1 MEKATDICYLDYLVG
16 TLATAYKGLV
26 TSLVARDFCITVRE
40 DTTEFK
46 GTIISLPEGQYI
58 ICLMNGGIE
67 IARNDL
73 RAGSFRLI
81 TDSSAIETAGN
92 LQLDVVQNGRHI
104 GTFLLKKETR
114 GGVFAS
120 AIEVSQ
126 DLRGIRAVALV
137 DSVKEWDGI
146 KRTAEMLIS
155 HILSTKKDWRSLSED
170 INSFSK
176 DLFWTVRDAFYLW
189 HEVLIRFSLRAYE
202 NGDKGLRN
210 RALSNI
216 LSLIELPLEK
226 ETDTAKLAHFAS
238 VWIQELSS
246 TRIDFSL
253 RAGHML
259 RTLGQVSERLPEL
272 DLNPLIRA
280 FLLSLK
286 DKAASSH
293 ALKARL
299 FDALG
304 EGLSGELL
312 LPLTKYSDKAR
323 NIFIH
328 TIDEIK
334 KRLENGTESS
344 LLLDDIRP
352 LDVHLLDRE
361 NMLAVFFDTL
371 TANISKI
378 SDRNLAY
385 ALSVLPDVNDLG
397 ADARRI
403 VIMNITALLKILLAE
418 KRGGACRLMLETTGV
433 SSLNDDILLSAG
445 TARAILASSDEEL
458 IAFYQERLKGI
469 IIPPPKVSG
478 LSRDTWAEIVNPSHL
493 KRLSAFL
500 GIIAADGMRLK
511 DILVHVISN
520 LFITGVWIPD
530 DRLFQRDISSYLN
543 SGVLKNNFLLHYL
556 LLRKFPSYFSEVGA
570 SGRIRE
576 LTTDIDSWG
585 DDTVL
590 YFLRKQVHVNASSN
604 NIRLIEQ
611 IISAWVWHDLSLL
624 NKWVPEDI
632 ISGMKKDHLAMYSPA
647 MRHLFNSLD
656 IISGDTVQFEKLL
669 ECTDSDLDRTAESID
684 TKEEV
689 RKKITLLCRIYREIR
704 AKYDLQGARTERLA
718 DLKTGFAEA
727 LERLR
732 QLKAIYTSGEKTLPS
747 ESLYFKR
754 HIAFGIP
761 SVIGSYHEPK
771 FDSLAQTFRI
781 EEQVRLL
788 LEDLILQVE
797 KTGEATD
804 AGTLRTWIE
813 CLGYIHELFVL
824 HELDNFQA
832 GEALVIL
839 KTSGLRLSQVSD
851 VLKIWQRELTW
862 MVELCYRTF
871 RKPLTDLLMRYPRQ
885 DLPGFLMRI
894 GTDDESFID
903 KAVDVTIRD
912 VISSVTGF
920 EELDRLLNSLIKKI
934 SSLVESGRDF
944 RMPDPG
950 VIERQKWYLLSDLS
964 PAKVS
969 ALAPLLGSKAKNL
982 VYLRDRGIRVP
993 YGAVF
998 PSDNTAYYEEYVSGP
1013 EFKHTL
1019 REAVSAIERKT
1030 GLTFGGRADP
1040 LFLSVRSGSYI
1051 SMPGILSSILYCGM
1065 NRNTLEGFADAT
1077 GDPWAAC
1084 DSYRRFIRHYAEVA
1098 LEAET
1103 SIFERIQNEILERKG
1118 VKELRDL
1125 DAGGMQEIVDLCLG
1139 RLEESGLRIPED
1151 PYEQLERSVQA
1162 IYRSWYSGKAD
1173 QFRKAMA
1180 VSEYWGT
1187 SVTLMNMIYGNR
1199 RGSGASV
1206 FFTRIPVSFGRGIYG
1221 EIREAGTGDDL
1232 VYGRFTNRPLSRRQT
1247 SRDDSLEDRDPDLY
1261 RAYNEMALRVE
1272 DAMGGIPQEV
1282 ESAYVMEGNRR
1293 LIYILQTKRME
1304 FGTGSAERFD
1314 DSCRMESSVIGRGI
1328 GVHGGAL
1335 SGIVTFTAS
1344 TEHIRKLKED
1354 SQQPVILLRRETN
1367 TDDVSVMPGIDG
1379 IITSIGGAT
1388 SHAAILSQKFDVT
1401 AVVGCTDMKI
1411 SDAKYMP
1418 HAVIGNYEVREG
1430 SPISIDGSTGL
1441 IYSGICLLRIKG
1453 RRY

>member
-16 TLATAYKGLV
+16 TLATAYRGLI
-26 TSLVARDFCITVRE
+26 TSLVARDFCITVRG
-40 DTTEFK
+40 DATEFK
-46 GTIISLPEGQYI
+46 GTIISIPEGQYI
-58 ICLMNGGIE
+58 ICLMEGGME
-67 IARNDL
+67 LARDEL
-73 RAGSFRLI
+73 RAGFFRLI
-81 TDSSAIETAGN
+81 TDSSVIETAGN
-92 LQLDVVQNGRHI
+92 LQLDVIQNGRHI

-126 DLRGIRAVALV
+126 DLRGIRSMALV
-137 DSVKEWDGI
+137 DAVKEWDGI
-146 KRTAEMLIS
+146 KKTAEMLVS

-202 NGDKGLRN
+202 NGDKGFRT

-216 LSLIELPLEK
+216 LSLIELPLEQ
-226 ETDTAKLAHFAS
+226 ETDTAKLAHVAAA
-238 VWIQELSS
+238 WIQEVSDA
-246 TRIDFSL
+246 RIDLSPQ
-253 RAGHML
+253 AGHTL
-259 RTLGQVSERLPEL
+259 RILGQISGRLPEL
-272 DLNPLIRA
+272 DLNPLLKA
-280 FLLSLK
+280 FLSSLK
-286 DKAASSH
+286 DKAASVH
-293 ALKARL
+293 ALKSRF
-299 FDALG
+299 FDVLG
-304 EGLSGELL
+304 EGLSGEALS
-312 LPLTKYSDKAR
+312 PLTKYSKEAR
-323 NIFIH
+323 NVFIH
-328 TIDEIK
+328 TIDEIEK
-334 KRLENGTESS
+334 KLENGTESS
-344 LLLDDIRP
+344 LLLNDIRP
-352 LDVHLLDRE
+352 LDIQLLDRE
-361 NMLAVFFDTL
+361 NMLTEIFDTL
-371 TANISKI
+371 TANISLI
-378 SDRNLAY
+378 SDRNIAY
-385 ALSVLPDVNDLG
+385 ALSALPDINDLG

-418 KRGGACRLMLETTGV
+418 KRGNACRLMLETTGV
-433 SSLNDDILLSAG
+433 SSVNDDVLLNAG
-445 TARAILASSDEEL
+445 TAKSILASSDEEL
-458 IAFYQERLKGI
+458 IAFYKERLKSI
-469 IIPPPKVSG
+469 TVPPPKVSG
-478 LSRDTWAEIVNPSHL
+478 LSRDTWAEIVNPAHL

-500 GIIAADGMRLK
+500 GVMAADDVRFK

-556 LLRKFPSYFSEVGA
+556 LLKKFPSYFSEVGA
-570 SGRIRE
+570 SGRIRD

-585 DDTVL
+585 NDTVL

-611 IISAWVWHDLSLL
+611 IISAWVWHDLAFL
-624 NKWVPEDI
+624 NEWVPEDI
-632 ISGMKKDHLAMYSPA
+632 ISGMKKDRLEEYSQA
-647 MRHLFNSLD
+647 MRHLFKPLD
-656 IISGDTVQFEKLL
+656 IIDGDTIQFEKLL
-669 ECTDSDLDRTAESID
+669 ECADSDLDRTAGSID
-684 TKEEV
+684 TTEEV

-704 AKYDLQGARTERLA
+704 MKYDLQGERTERPA

-727 LERLR
+727 LEKLR
-732 QLKAIYTSGEKTLPS
+732 QLKAVYTSQEKTVPS
-747 ESLYFKR
+747 ESFYFKR

-771 FDSLAQTFRI
+771 FDALAETFRI

-797 KTGEATD
+797 KNGEAID
-804 AGTLRTWIE
+804 AGMLRAWIE
-813 CLGYIHELFVL
+813 CLGYIHELFIL

-832 GEALVIL
+832 GEALVVL
-839 KTSGLRLSQVSD
+839 KTNGLYLSQVSD

-871 RKPLTDLLMRYPRQ
+871 RKPLNDLLIRHPRQ
-885 DLPGFLMRI
+885 DLPGFLQRI
-894 GTDDESFID
+894 GTDDEGFID
-903 KAVDVTIRD
+903 KVVDVTIRD
-912 VISSVTGF
+912 IISSVTGF
-920 EELDRLLNSLIKKI
+920 EELDRLLNSLIKKV
-934 SSLVESGRDF
+934 SSLAESGRDLK
-944 RMPDPG
+944 MPDPE
-950 VIERQKWYLLSDLS
+950 VIERKKWYLLSDLS
-964 PAKVS
+964 S
-969 ALAPLLGSKAKNL
+969 ANASSLAPLLGGKAKNL
-982 VYLRDRGIRVP
+982 IYLRDRGIRVP
-993 YGAVF
+993 YGAVL
-998 PSDNTAYYEEYVSGP
+998 PSDITGEYEKYVSGP
-1013 EFKHTL
+1013 EFKNTL
-1019 REAVSAIERKT
+1019 REAVGAIERST
-1030 GLTFGGRADP
+1030 GLSFGGGAAP

-1051 SMPGILSSILYCGM
+1051 SMPGILSTILYCGM
-1065 NRNTLEGFADAT
+1065 NRKSIEGFIDAT
-1077 GDPWAAC
+1077 GDPLAAC
-1084 DSYRRFIRHYAEVA
+1084 DSYRRFIRHYAEVV

-1103 SIFERIQNEILERKG
+1103 SIFDRIQTEVLERKE
-1118 VKELRDL
+1118 VKELQDL

-1139 RLEESGLRIPED
+1139 RLEENGLRIPDD

-1162 IYRSWYSGKAD
+1162 IFRSWFSAKAD

-1180 VSEYWGT
+1180 VSEHWGT

-1206 FFTRIPVSFGRGIYG
+1206 FFTRIPVSFERGIYG

-1232 VYGRFTNRPLSRRQT
+1232 VYGHFTNRPLSRRQT
-1247 SRDDSLEDRDPDLY
+1247 LRDDSLEDRDPDLY
-1261 RAYNEMALRVE
+1261 RAYNEIALRVE
-1272 DAMGGIPQEV
+1272 DAMGGLPQEV
-1282 ESAYVMEGNRR
+1282 ESAYVMEGDRR

-1344 TEHIRKLKED
+1344 PEHIRTLKED
-1354 SQQPVILLRRETN
+1354 SQQPVILLRKETS
-1367 TDDVSVMPGIDG
+1367 TDDVSVMSVIDG
-1379 IITSIGGAT
+1379 IITSAGGAT

-1418 HAVIGNYEVREG
+1418 HAIIGNYEVREG
-1430 SPISIDGSTGL
+1430 SSISIDGSTGL
-1441 IYSGICLLRIKG
+1441 VYSGICLLRVRD

>member
-1 MEKATDICYLDYLVG
+1 MEKATDICYLDFLVG

-67 IARNDL
+67 IARDEPKE
-73 RAGSFRLI
+73 GFFRLV
-81 TDSSAIETAGN
+81 TDSATIESAGN

-114 GGVFAS
+114 GGIFAS

-126 DLRGIRAVALV
+126 DLRGISSTALV

-146 KRTAEMLIS
+146 KRTAEVLVS

-202 NGDKGLRN
+202 NGDGGFRT

-216 LSLIELPLEK
+216 LSLIELPLEQ
-226 ETDTAKLAHFAS
+226 ETDVARLAHFAS
-238 VWIQELSS
+238 VWIREVSS
-246 TRIDFSL
+246 ARIDFSP
-253 RAGHML
+253 RAGHIL
-259 RTLGQVSERLPEL
+259 GILGQVSGRLPDL
-272 DLNPLIRA
+272 DLKPLIKA

-286 DKAASSH
+286 SKAASVH
-293 ALKARL
+293 ALKSRL
-299 FDALG
+299 FDVLG
-304 EGLSGELL
+304 EGLSGEVL
-312 LPLTKYSDKAR
+312 LPLTKYSEDAK
-323 NIFIH
+323 NIFMH
-328 TIDEIK
+328 AIDEIE

-344 LLLDDIRP
+344 LLLEEIRT
-352 LDVHLLDRE
+352 LDVQLLDRE
-361 NMLAVFFDTL
+361 NMLTVFFDTL
-371 TANISKI
+371 TANIKMI
-378 SDRNLAY
+378 SDNNLAY
-385 ALSVLPDVNDLG
+385 ALSALPDIEDPG

-403 VIMNITALLKILLAE
+403 IITNITTLLKILLAE
-418 KRGGACRLMLETTGV
+418 KRDGACRLMLETAEALSV
-433 SSLNDDILLSAG
+433 NDDILLSVE
-445 TARAILASSDEEL
+445 TARAILAGGDEGL
-458 IAFYQERLKGI
+458 IAFYKERLRGI

-478 LSRDTWAEIVNPSHL
+478 FSRETWAEIVNPSHL

-500 GIIAADGMRLK
+500 GIISADDVRFR
-511 DILVHVISN
+511 DILIRVISN
-520 LFITGVWIPD
+520 LFISGVWIPD

-570 SGRIRE
+570 SGRIRD

-585 DDTVL
+585 NDTAL

-604 NIRLIEQ
+604 NIRLVEQ
-611 IISAWVWHDLSLL
+611 IISAWVWRDRSLL
-624 NKWVPEDI
+624 RKWVPEDI
-632 ISGMKKDHLAMYSPA
+632 IAGIRNDHLEMYSA
-647 MRHLFNSLD
+647 AISHLFNSMD
-656 IISGDTVQFEKLL
+656 IISGDTIQFEKLL
-669 ECTDSDLDRTAESID
+669 ECTDSDLDRIAESID
-684 TKEEV
+684 TTEEV

-704 AKYDLQGARTERLA
+704 GKYDLRGAGTERPA
-718 DLKTGFAEA
+718 DLKTGFGKA

-732 QLKAIYTSGEKTLPS
+732 QLKAVYTSREKTVSS

-771 FDSLAQTFRI
+771 FDALAETFRI
-781 EEQVRLL
+781 EEHVRLL

-797 KTGEATD
+797 KTGEAID

-813 CLGYIHELFVL
+813 CLGYIHELFIL
-824 HELDNFQA
+824 HGLDNFQA

-839 KTSGLRLSQVSD
+839 KTNGLYVSQISD
-851 VLKIWQRELTW
+851 VFRIWQRELTW

-871 RKPLTDLLMRYPRQ
+871 RRPLTDLLMSYPRQ

-903 KAVDVTIRD
+903 KAVDITIRD

-920 EELDRLLNSLIKKI
+920 EELDRLLNSLIKKV
-934 SSLVESGRDF
+934 SSLVESGEDF
-944 RMPDPG
+944 RMADPG

-964 PAKVS
+964 PAKAS
-969 ALAPLLGSKAKNL
+969 GLAPLLGSKAKNL
-982 VYLRDRGIRVP
+982 VYLRDKGIRVP
-993 YGAVF
+993 FGAVL
-998 PSDNTAYYEEYVSGP
+998 PSDKTGDYEEYVSCP
-1013 EFKHTL
+1013 EFKQTL
-1019 REAVSAIERKT
+1019 REAVGAIERKT
-1030 GLTFGGRADP
+1030 GLSFGDRTNP

-1065 NRNTLEGFADAT
+1065 NRNTLEGFVNET

-1103 SIFERIQNEILERKG
+1103 SVFERIQNEVLGRKG
-1118 VKELRDL
+1118 AKELREL
-1125 DAGGMQEIVDLCLG
+1125 DAGGMREIVDLCLV
-1139 RLEESGLRIPED
+1139 RLEENGLHVPDD
-1151 PYEQLERSVQA
+1151 PYEQLELSVRA
-1162 IYRSWYSGKAD
+1162 IYHSWFIEKAD

-1180 VSEYWGT
+1180 VSEHWGT

-1206 FFTRIPVSFGRGIYG
+1206 FFTRIPVSFERGIYG

-1232 VYGRFTNRPLSRRQT
+1232 VYGRFTNRPLSRSQT
-1247 SRDDSLEDRDPDLY
+1247 SHNDSLEDRDPDLFK
-1261 RAYNEMALRVE
+1261 AYNEIALRVE
-1272 DAMGGIPQEV
+1272 DAMGGLPQEV
-1282 ESAYVMEGNRR
+1282 ESAYVMEGDRR
-1293 LIYILQTKRME
+1293 SIYILQTKRME

-1344 TEHIRKLKED
+1344 PEHIRKLKED
-1354 SQQPVILLRRETN
+1354 SRQPVILLRRETS
-1367 TDDVSVMPGIDG
+1367 TDDVSVMPAIDG

-1401 AVVGCTDMKI
+1401 AVVGCTDMKVTD
-1411 SDAKYMP
+1411 SKYMP
-1418 HAVIGNYEVREG
+1418 YAVIGNYEVREG
-1430 SPISIDGSTGL
+1430 SSISIDGSTGL
-1441 IYSGICLLRIKG
+1441 VYSGVCLLRVKG